1 MPMGL
6 SIRIALFLAIIA
18 VTLLAFPVSARA
30 DSRFRRAIDAG
41 VAGAVA
47 GDIAGNAFTGAM
59 PPWGY
64 PQPYP
69 APMPNCTDELQQERG
84 PYSHRIGQRRVCY

>member
-1 MPMGL
+1 MGL

-18 VTLLAFPVSARA
+18 VTLLAFPVTARA

-47 GDIAGNAFTGAM
+47 GDIAGNALNGRNAALGLSSTLPGADAKLH
-59 PPWGY
+59 G
-64 PQPYP
+64 
-69 APMPNCTDELQQERG
+69 
-84 PYSHRIGQRRVCY
+84 